1 MSPIFGNPFR
11 TPSTSKY
18 TLPFMKFLSR
28 TTPAQNQVASP
39 HIYLSSSNGK
49 SSEKTNDCIY
59 AKILVILT
67 QEFGDDLLALFA
79 HGSRIYGNACPH
91 SDVDVDVLIKPHKK
105 CRRNIIEMFIHPPT
119 HIRNVLKND
128 PTGIFLKCY
137 AFGRI
142 IYDPSNILPT
152 FQNLAKKRWEAGPP
166 ALEDKDRWRPR
177 YEIADLLR
185 DLEDIDYVQNEA
197 TAHFLLVKLVERLVR
212 IQERLWNRWPEKLKR
227 CVEGWETWDDSGGK
241 LAKKVLNSNVKWN
254 ERLMCAKDLAKYVLG
269 PIGGIMPTEWNME
282 WEELQESYNPF
293 TIPNIIPKLEID
305 EQNETCMAKFFIENL
320 EQYIFYI

>member
-1 MSPIFGNPFR
+1 TKNFQLVTFSLERVGGGEEGACQFGAKLEG
-11 TPSTSKY
+11 SKDDVWE
-18 TLPFMKFLSR
+18 M
-28 TTPAQNQVASP
+28 
-39 HIYLSSSNGK
+39 I
-49 SSEKTNDCIY
+49 
-59 AKILVILT
+59 KIL
-67 QEFGDDLLALFA
+67 ENNRKENDG
-79 HGSRIYGNACPH
+79 
-91 SDVDVDVLIKPHKK
+91 
-105 CRRNIIEMFIHPPT
+105 
-119 HIRNVLKND
+119 LKND

-293 TIPNIIPKLEID
+293 TIPNIIPKLE
-305 EQNETCMAKFFIENL
+305 
-320 EQYIFYI
+320 